1 MSIELD
7 QADIDT
13 LRNIH
18 TGRLKIVETRRAA
31 RLMLMGYL
39 APLEAGCAALA
50 PAKTERNGKQ
60 VPLRITYGGT
70 RLLARF
76 RGDGEHDGEHG
87 GEDGPAPRP
96 VRAAG

>member
-13 LRNIH
+13 LLHIH
-18 TGRLKIVETRRAA
+18 AGRLKVVETRRAA

-50 PAKTERNGKQ
+50 PAKMERNGKT
-60 VPLRITYGGT
+60 VPLRITYRGS
-70 RLLARF
+70 RLLALHRC
-76 RGDGEHDGEHG
+76 DDG

>member
-1 MSIELD
+1 MAMSIELD
-7 QADIDT
+7 QADIET
-13 LRNIH
+13 LLHIH
-18 TGRLKIVETRRAA
+18 TGRLKVVEIRRAA

-50 PAKTERNGKQ
+50 PAKTERNGKL

-76 RGDGEHDGEHG
+76 RRDDDHG
-87 GEDGPAPRP
+87 GEDGPAPQP
-96 VRAAG
+96 ARAAG

>member
-13 LRNIH
+13 LRHIH
-18 TGRLKIVETRRAA
+18 AGKLKVVETRRAA

-50 PAKTERNGKQ
+50 PAKTERHGRS
-60 VPLRITYGGT
+60 VPLRITYSGT
-70 RLLARF
+70 RLLARH
-76 RGDGEHDGEHG
+76 RREDDHGD
-87 GEDGPAPRP
+87 EDGPAPRP

>member
-18 TGRLKIVETRRAA
+18 AGRLKMVETRRAA

-50 PAKTERNGKQ
+50 PARTERNGKP

-76 RGDGEHDGEHG
+76 GDDGEHG
-87 GEDGPAPRP
+87 GEDGPSPRP

>member
-18 TGRLKIVETRRAA
+18 TGRLKMVETRRAA

-50 PAKTERNGKQ
+50 PAKTERNGKL

-76 RGDGEHDGEHG
+76 GNAGEHG

-96 VRAAG
+96 VRAAS

>member
-7 QADIDT
+7 QTDIDT
-13 LRNIH
+13 LRHIH
-18 TGRLKIVETRRAA
+18 AGRLKVVETRRAA

-50 PAKTERNGKQ
+50 PARMERNGKS

-70 RLLARF
+70 RVLARN
-76 RGDGEHDGEHG
+76 RREDDHG

-96 VRAAG
+96 VRATG